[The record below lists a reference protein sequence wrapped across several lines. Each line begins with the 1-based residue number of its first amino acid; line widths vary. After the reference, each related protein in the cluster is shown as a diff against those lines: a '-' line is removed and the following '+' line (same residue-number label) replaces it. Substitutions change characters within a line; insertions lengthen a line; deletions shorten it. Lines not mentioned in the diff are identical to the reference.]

1 MLDLT
6 KHLTTRA
13 DDSHAAPVT
22 VLPKALLQLRNIHRM
37 SNPGKVLRVVELNHM
52 LHRLCGP
59 PSIPLSFSLATVLPR
74 RYTYVLTWAHQILI
88 SGTPS
93 VQRLLR
99 GLPGYLIPF
108 ATHAFAPQRQYLSR
122 KLPSPSVFLLI
133 STNFTSTPGIPLSSP
148 VLKSCCFKCTSR
160 VEPRAFTPDRQD
172 RLRALYAQ

>member
-22 VLPKALLQLRNIHRM
+22 VLPKALSNLLDVHRM

-74 RYTYVLTWAHQILI
+74 RFTYALAWAHQILI
-88 SGTPS
+88 SDTPS
-93 VQRLLR
+93 EHRLLR
-99 GLPGYLIPF
+99 GLPGYLILF
-108 ATHAFAPQRQYLSR
+108 ATHAFAPQRQYRSR
-122 KLPSPSVFLLI
+122 RLPSPSVFLLI

-160 VEPRAFTPDRQD
+160 VEPWAFTSDRQD

>member
-22 VLPKALLQLRNIHRM
+22 VFPKALRNFLQIHRM

-74 RYTYVLTWAHQILI
+74 RFTYHVSLGEQILI
-88 SGTPS
+88 PATPS
-93 VQRLLR
+93 EQRLLC

-108 ATHAFAPQRQYLSR
+108 ATHTFAPQRQYLSR
-122 KLPSPSVFLLI
+122 ELPSPSVFLLI

-148 VLKSCCFKCTSR
+148 VFKSCCFKCTSR
-160 VEPRAFTPDRQD
+160 VEPRAFTSDRQD

>member
-22 VLPKALLQLRNIHRM
+22 VLPKALPSFQGIHRM

-59 PSIPLSFSLATVLPR
+59 PSIPLSFSLATYSPGGS
-74 RYTYVLTWAHQILI
+74 LTTLAGAHQILI
-88 SGTPS
+88 SDTPS
-93 VQRLLR
+93 EQRLLC

-108 ATHAFAPQRQYLSR
+108 ATHTFAPQRQYRSR
-122 KLPSPSVFLLI
+122 ELPSPSVFLLI

-160 VEPRAFTPDRQD
+160 VEPRAFTSDRQD

>member
-22 VLPKALLQLRNIHRM
+22 VFPKALLNFLKIHRM

-59 PSIPLSFSLATVLPR
+59 PSIPSSLVLRP
-74 RYTYVLTWAHQILI
+74 YSPGGSLNALAWAQQILI
-88 SGTPS
+88 PATPS
-93 VQRLLR
+93 EHRLLR
-99 GLPGYLIPF
+99 GLPGYLILF
-108 ATHAFAPQRQYLSR
+108 ATHAFAPQRQYLS
-122 KLPSPSVFLLI
+122 KELPSPSVFLLI

-148 VLKSCCFKCTSR
+148 VFKSCCFKCTSR
-160 VEPRAFTPDRQD
+160 VEPWAFTSDRQD

>member
-22 VLPKALLQLRNIHRM
+22 VFPKALLNFLKIHRM
-37 SNPGKVLRVVELNHM
+37 SNPGKVLRLVELNHM

-59 PSIPLSFSLATVLPR
+59 PSIPLSLVLRPYSPGGSLNALA
-74 RYTYVLTWAHQILI
+74 WAQQILI
-88 SGTPS
+88 PATPS
-93 VQRLLR
+93 EHRLLR
-99 GLPGYLIPF
+99 GLPGYLILF

-122 KLPSPSVFLLI
+122 ELPSPSVFLLI
-133 STNFTSTPGIPLSSP
+133 STNYTSTPGIPLSSP
-148 VLKSCCFKCTSR
+148 VFKSCCFKCTSR
-160 VEPRAFTPDRQD
+160 VEPWAFTSDRQD